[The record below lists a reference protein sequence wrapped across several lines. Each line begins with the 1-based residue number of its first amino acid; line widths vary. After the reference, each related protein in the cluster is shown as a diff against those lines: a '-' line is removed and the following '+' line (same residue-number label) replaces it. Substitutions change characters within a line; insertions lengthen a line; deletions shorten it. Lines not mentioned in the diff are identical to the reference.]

1 MTDTATGHAA
11 HGPQGPARDWVK
23 LLAAYRTP
31 HHGRSVWE
39 ILVSVGP
46 LLGLW
51 AVAVWALAISPWL
64 TLALSIANGA
74 FLVRVFMV
82 QHDCGHG
89 AFFRSRRAN
98 DRVGRCLG
106 VLTFTPYDVWRRKHA
121 IHHGTAGNLDARGT
135 GDIPTLTVAEYRA
148 MPVMGR
154 ALYRLYRH
162 PLFLFGVAPAY
173 VFLIQNRLP
182 FGLLR
187 AGRRY
192 WISALGTD
200 AVIAA
205 LLGAVLYLGGPAPLL
220 LAVLPTLLT
229 GATIGMWLFYIQH
242 QFEETRWDHP
252 PDWQLHEAA
261 LHGSSHYDLPP
272 VLRWFTANIGI
283 HHVHHLYA
291 GIPFYRLPEVLRDH
305 PELAETQRMTLRDSL
320 KCARLHL
327 WDETGKRLLSFAAAR
342 QLPAQ
347 A

>member
-1 MTDTATGHAA
+1 MTDTVTEPAA
-11 HGPQGPARDWVK
+11 RPAEARPRDWVK
-23 LLAAYRTP
+23 QLAAYRDP
-31 HHGRSVWE
+31 RPGRSIRE

-46 LLGLW
+46 LLGI
-51 AVAVWALAISPWL
+51 WALAFAAMGVSPWL
-64 TLALSIANGA
+64 ALALSVLNGA
-74 FLVRVFMV
+74 FLVRVFMI

-98 DRVGRCLG
+98 DWVGRCLG

-121 IHHGTAGNLDARGT
+121 IHHGTAGNLDERGI
-135 GDIPTLTVAEYRA
+135 GDIPTMTVGEYRRLSFA
-148 MPVMGR
+148 GR

-192 WISALGTD
+192 WVSALGTD

-205 LLGAVLYLGGPAPLL
+205 LLGLVLHFGGLGALL
-220 LAVLPTLLT
+220 LVVLPTLLT
-229 GATIGMWLFYIQH
+229 GASIGMWLFYIQH
-242 QFEETRWDHP
+242 QFEETHWDRP
-252 PDWQLHEAA
+252 PDWELHDAA

-291 GIPFYRLPEVLRDH
+291 RIPFYRLTEVLRDH
-305 PELAETQRMTLRDSL
+305 PVLAETQRMTLRDSL
-320 KCARLHL
+320 DCARRHL
-327 WDETGKRLLSFAAAR
+327 WDETGKRLLTFAEAR
-342 QLPAQ
+342 RLPA